1 MNSTE
6 EKSMLKDAIV
16 TECANAMSE
25 LQRTWQLWESKDNEV
40 PEFFKIA
47 QCIVQMI
54 CLKTNTILKM
64 TEGISLVK
72 GTNRIVDFSSILP
85 VIRSAYEL
93 CFMFR
98 NIFISTETKEE
109 LDILLS
115 IWKIRGL
122 SCRQNF
128 RDIPVG
134 LLEKGQKEKEEIDK
148 LRNDIIGVIARLDI
162 SEKARN
168 DINGIL
174 RYEGDNIKGFVFV
187 KENGKIIEIRN
198 IHFVDGLQILPQF
211 QNTLAL
217 YKWTSMHAHASYLSV
232 LQFGQAYTSKRVDN
246 AIKTNLTSAYL
257 ICKTVLSDYKTL
269 IQRYTNL

>member
-1 MNSTE
+1 M
-6 EKSMLKDAIV
+6 
-16 TECANAMSE
+16 
-25 LQRTWQLWESKDNEV
+25 
-40 PEFFKIA
+40 
-47 QCIVQMI
+47 
-54 CLKTNTILKM
+54 
-64 TEGISLVK
+64 
-72 GTNRIVDFSSILP
+72 
-85 VIRSAYEL
+85 
-93 CFMFR
+93 
-98 NIFISTETKEE
+98 
-109 LDILLS
+109 
-115 IWKIRGL
+115 

-232 LQFGQAYTSKRVDN
+232 LQFGQAYTSKMVDN
-246 AIKTNLTSAYL
+246 AIKTILTSAYL